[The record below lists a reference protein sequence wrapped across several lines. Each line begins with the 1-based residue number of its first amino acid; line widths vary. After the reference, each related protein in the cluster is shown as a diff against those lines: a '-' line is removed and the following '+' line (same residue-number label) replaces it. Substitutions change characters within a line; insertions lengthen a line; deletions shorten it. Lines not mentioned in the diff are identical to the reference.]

1 MVYHPNDEEDPT
13 AEECNYNFAQ
23 VLFAFIVGVA
33 AMFLMSVNEIQKFK
47 GCTYES
53 RSNWTRTNGRRNVP
67 PNENQGQQSGSM
79 GIQEK
84 L

>member
-1 MVYHPNDEEDPT
+1 MVYNPNDEEDPT

-23 VLFAFIVGVA
+23 VLFAFIVGVV

-67 PNENQGQQSGSM
+67 PNEIKGQQSGSM
-79 GIQEK
+79 GVQKE

>member
-1 MVYHPNDEEDPT
+1 MVYNPNDEEDPT

-23 VLFAFIVGVA
+23 VLFAFIVGVV

-53 RSNWTRTNGRRNVP
+53 RSYRTRSNGRRDVP
-67 PNENQGQQSGSM
+67 SNEVQGEHRGL
-79 GIQEK
+79 G

>member
-1 MVYHPNDEEDPT
+1 MIYRPDDEEDPT

-23 VLFAFIVGVA
+23 VLFAFIVGVV

-53 RSNWTRTNGRRNVP
+53 RSYRTRSNGRRDVP
-67 PNENQGQQSGSM
+67 SNEIQGEHRSLG
-79 GIQEK
+79 